1 MLEISGM
8 TIKTVIEQ
16 LPGYIVWKN
25 MESVYLQTNTNT
37 ARLLGFKKPEELIG
51 ITDYDLRCKAADD
64 ADLFVEEDQKAQRS
78 SMPLSLICISSYA
91 NEQMKALLAN
101 KSLFFDDNNKPLGT
115 VAHAV
120 ELSPGILKDMHFLL
134 EDHIKYRSPKRHFSS
149 VYCLNTSYGEIKLS
163 VRQAQCLFYVLRGKT
178 NKHIAKILQLS
189 NRTIE
194 SYLDTLKI
202 KMNCSNKAELIE
214 KSIDLGFLETVPSG
228 IINHS
233 FISGQSKVQ
242 PYDLPNKIDQA
253 LAITPNNF

>member
-1 MLEISGM
+1 MLEISRM
-8 TIKTVIEQ
+8 TVNTLIEQ

-37 ARLLGFKKPEELIG
+37 ARLLGFQKPEELIG
-51 ITDYDLRCKAADD
+51 ITDYDLRCKAADA
-64 ADLFVEEDQKAQRS
+64 ADLFIEEDQKAQRS
-78 SMPLSLICISSYA
+78 PMPLSLICISSYA

-101 KSLFFDDNNKPLGT
+101 KSLFFDEDKKPLGT

-134 EDHIKYRSPKRHFSS
+134 DDHMRYGSQKKHFSS
-149 VYCLNTSYGEIKLS
+149 VYCLNNSYGEIKLS
-163 VRQAQCLFYVLRGKT
+163 MRQAQCLFYVLRGKT

-194 SYLDTLKI
+194 SYLDNLKI

-214 KSIDLGFLETVPSG
+214 KSIDLGFLETVPAG
-228 IINHS
+228 IITHPFLSSQPNA
-233 FISGQSKVQ
+233 Q
-242 PYDLPNKIDQA
+242 PYDLSK
-253 LAITPNNF
+253 